1 MLENLSKKCK
11 ILVFCT
17 IFVGNAVIA
26 QQNLLKFTT
35 SKGFKNL
42 FSLQFS
48 PLRSQF
54 YSLASVPA
62 NFYVKNLGFFCRQEL
77 KLEAVTKI
85 PFKFRLG
92 SVSYCDWM
100 EGKRNAG
107 ILPVY

>member
-1 MLENLSKKCK
+1 MLEKLSKKCK

-26 QQNLLKFTT
+26 QQNPPKSTAG
-35 SKGFKNL
+35 KGFTNS
-42 FSLQFS
+42 FSLQYS

-54 YSLASVPA
+54 YSLTPVPG

-107 ILPVY
+107 ILPAY

>member
-1 MLENLSKKCK
+1 MLEKLSKKCK

-17 IFVGNAVIA
+17 IFAGNAVTA
-26 QQNLLKFTT
+26 QQNLLKSAT
-35 SKGFKNL
+35 SKVYKNP

-54 YSLASVPA
+54 YSLAPVPA
-62 NFYVKNLGFFCRQEL
+62 NFYVKNLGFFCKQEL
-77 KLEAVTKI
+77 KLEAITKI

-92 SVSYCDWM
+92 SVSYCDRM

-107 ILPVY
+107 FLPAY

>member
-26 QQNLLKFTT
+26 QQNLLKSTT
-35 SKGFKNL
+35 SKGSKNL

-54 YSLASVPA
+54 YPLAPVPA

-92 SVSYCDWM
+92 SVGYCDWM

-107 ILPVY
+107 ILPAY